1 MTPPTPL
8 ALPSLF
14 PQALT
19 KTHPYPGGGGPIS
32 VMAHLRAELLAGKE
46 MIKEGLLDDED
57 YPDIKATA
65 LASARKSV

>member
-1 MTPPTPL
+1 
-8 ALPSLF
+8 
-14 PQALT
+14 
-19 KTHPYPGGGGPIS
+19 
-32 VMAHLRAELLAGKE
+32 MAHLRAELLAGKE